1 MKKKSCAHT
10 ILYDKKKEPPL
21 WLKKNNCTTNS
32 LKRPTLTG

>member
-21 WLKKNNCTTNS
+21 RLKKNCFTMNPS
-32 LKRPTLTG
+32 KRLTLTG